1 MLMSRLSA
9 TEGFDLR
16 GPGDGPI
23 TIQAVERA
31 ATTGLAK
38 HALRVA
44 ATLALTGLFAAYL
57 IWKID
62 LSRTVETITHAR
74 LGYLLAAL
82 GILFAIVWP
91 ISWRWQLLLRA
102 RGIEERLPWLTRA
115 YFVSYAAGQV
125 LPTSVGG
132 DATRIYETSRRH
144 RGRTADIA
152 ASVLLERLLGGVATL
167 LLAAVGFLL
176 AIGHYDVGAYLWVE
190 LAFVVVAIVAGVVL
204 FARSARP
211 VLARF
216 VPLLSR
222 LRLDRPLRSVY
233 EALHLYRRDVSLLA
247 RVFMIT
253 LVVQVFRVLTIWL
266 AGKAVHVDLSPRPYF
281 VMGPLLFLVMLVPL
295 TINGFAVR
303 ESLFVSFLGKLGI
316 GANRAFS
323 AGFLYFALSIALGIP
338 GALILLR
345 ESARGLRPRPRV
357 P

>member
-1 MLMSRLSA
+1 
-9 TEGFDLR
+9 
-16 GPGDGPI
+16 
-23 TIQAVERA
+23 
-31 ATTGLAK
+31 
-38 HALRVA
+38 
-44 ATLALTGLFAAYL
+44 
-57 IWKID
+57 
-62 LSRTVETITHAR
+62 
-74 LGYLLAAL
+74 
-82 GILFAIVWP
+82 
-91 ISWRWQLLLRA
+91 
-102 RGIEERLPWLTRA
+102 
-115 YFVSYAAGQV
+115 
-125 LPTSVGG
+125 
-132 DATRIYETSRRH
+132 
-144 RGRTADIA
+144 
-152 ASVLLERLLGGVATL
+152 L

-190 LAFVVVAIVAGVVL
+190 LAFVVVATVVGVVL

-247 RVFMIT
+247 RVFLIT
-253 LVVQVFRVLTIWL
+253 LVVQACRVLTIWL

-323 AGFLYFALSIALGIP
+323 AGFLYFALSIALGTP
-338 GALILLR
+338 GALILLW
-345 ESARGLRPRPRV
+345 ESARRLRSSAGRR
-357 P
+357 